1 VRVIKLLITISG
13 FVAIFV
19 TMTLAGAFITRAVHT
34 QLAERP
40 ISSGFARN

>member
-1 VRVIKLLITISG
+1 VRVIKLLTTICG

-34 QLAERP
+34 QLAERS
-40 ISSGFARN
+40 ISPGVARN